1 MIVDRSKVSLLM
13 ECSAGSLGGMIT
25 LEMAALAPDR
35 VLSLSLLCTTRG
47 RFIPDY
53 QGVVPMT
60 RTLDYGDADTETHNL
75 LMVLYPAAFLSREM
89 EGEGSNS
96 GQPRCVYEALYE
108 CHKYLVENRETPR
121 VFGLIGQ
128 SAAIASHFV
137 SDERL
142 RAIRDIR
149 TYPIMLVGAC
159 QDVVIPPREAK
170 TLYEH
175 LASDNVRLV
184 MYEDAGHG
192 VFVQYLDEVA
202 AEILATI
209 TSAPLDD

>member
-1 MIVDRSKVSLLM
+1 
-13 ECSAGSLGGMIT
+13 MIT
-25 LEMAALAPDR
+25 LEVAALAPDR
-35 VLSLSLLCTTRG
+35 VQSLSLLCTTRG

-60 RTLDYGDADTETHNL
+60 KTLDYGDADTETHNL
-75 LMVLYPAAFLSREM
+75 LVVLYPAAFLSREM
-89 EGEGSNS
+89 KEGGDSN
-96 GQPRCVYEALYE
+96 GTRRRCVYEALYE
-108 CHKYLVENRETPR
+108 CHKHLVDSREKPR
-121 VFGLIGQ
+121 VFGLVGQ
-128 SAAIASHFV
+128 SAAIVSHFV

-142 RAIRDIR
+142 RAIRDVR
-149 TYPIMLVGAC
+149 TYPILVLGAC
-159 QDVVIPPREAK
+159 KDVVIPSREAK

-184 MYEDAGHG
+184 MYDDAGHG

-209 TSAPLDD
+209 TSAPLDN